1 MIGICNLAGSSVYE
15 GKNSNSD
22 EIIGVM
28 NLLKSQGL
36 DCRILQNE
44 KEPPAKP
51 QGLFGGRSK
60 PVESFYY
67 SDPNKFDQIII
78 MNGSINCFGGIV
90 PADTV
95 YLFKFL
101 KKTNAK
107 LYYFFNDSLLKAT
120 QLSKVLKSKTFEDVK
135 PEDVHIDKPI
145 TVISSFKDLDFARK
159 ENSKEWTVDNVVYFD
174 SGKMVLYG
182 DYKSKMVPN
191 KGLFDFIYG
200 GSARRDVR
208 IKSFNEFFCSSLKTA
223 LYGNLKIEKL
233 NDYKGE
239 KFAKV
244 KCTEVIAK
252 NAEGKSTCIMQEKHY
267 NDGFVTR
274 RVYESMMADCVVF
287 FEDAFDSKHVI
298 SPFSEVYIR
307 NRKDLETNY
316 AKIFGD
322 AELKNK
328 ILNWQ
333 HEFLEKVASSDMG
346 KELADCL
353 VN

>member
-159 ENSKEWTVDNVVYFD
+159 ENKRMY
-174 SGKMVLYG
+174 
-182 DYKSKMVPN
+182 
-191 KGLFDFIYG
+191 
-200 GSARRDVR
+200 
-208 IKSFNEFFCSSLKTA
+208 
-223 LYGNLKIEKL
+223 
-233 NDYKGE
+233 
-239 KFAKV
+239 
-244 KCTEVIAK
+244 
-252 NAEGKSTCIMQEKHY
+252 
-267 NDGFVTR
+267 
-274 RVYESMMADCVVF
+274 
-287 FEDAFDSKHVI
+287 
-298 SPFSEVYIR
+298 R
-307 NRKDLETNY
+307 N
-316 AKIFGD
+316 G
-322 AELKNK
+322 
-328 ILNWQ
+328 
-333 HEFLEKVASSDMG
+333 
-346 KELADCL
+346 
-353 VN
+353 